1 MGVVTEVER
10 ELARLRY
17 AQQGDSVA
25 GLRASTMTHL
35 VWAPRRW
42 LDQARKTLAGLDER
56 HPART
61 IFLIP
66 EPELSGP
73 VRARVRLRETAIEGG
88 REVLAEVV
96 ELRLTGAAVEHPSSL
111 FLPLLVPDLPVFC
124 RWRGEPP
131 WETSQLTE
139 IAEVVDRLV
148 VDSSEWGGIPAAYE
162 RLARLFATAAVSD
175 IAYARTL
182 PWRLALAE
190 LWPRVGRVERLRVEG
205 PRAEAL
211 LLAGWLR
218 SRLRK
223 EIRLTRRSARSLA
236 HVWVDGQ
243 PVEPSSEPVS
253 GGSDLLSA
261 ELDVF
266 SRDSVYEAS
275 VQAAM

>member
-1 MGVVTEVER
+1 MGVVSEVER

-17 AQQGDSVA
+17 AQQEDGVA

-35 VWAPRRW
+35 VWAPPRW

-66 EPELSGP
+66 EPEQSGS
-73 VRARVRLRETAIEGG
+73 VRARVRLRETAIEGE
-88 REVLAEVV
+88 RQVLAEVV
-96 ELRLTGAAVEHPSSL
+96 ELRLRGPAVEHPASL
-111 FLPLLVPDLPVFC
+111 LLPLLVPDLPVFC

-131 WETSQLTE
+131 WETTQLAE
-139 IAEVVDRLV
+139 IVDIVDRLV
-148 VDSSEWGGIPAAYE
+148 VDSNEWSGLPGAYE
-162 RLARLFATAAVSD
+162 RLARLFTATAVSD

-182 PWRLALAE
+182 PWRRRLAE
-190 LWPRVGRVERLRVEG
+190 LWPGIRTVERLRVDG

-223 EIRLTRRSARSLA
+223 QIRLTRRNADSLSG
-236 HVWVDGQ
+236 VWVDGER
-243 PVEPSSEPVS
+243 VEPPGEPAPS
-253 GGSDLLSA
+253 GSDLLSA

-266 SRDSVYEAS
+266 ARDPVYEAA
-275 VQAAM
+275 VRAAM